1 MDRKSRRF
9 AIRKIKN
16 KSFESAIAKTQ
27 KILCDRK
34 LPVKTIKVGNM
45 LDLKMME
52 ITAEWFNYKVCFC

>member
-16 KSFESAIAKTQ
+16 KRFESEIAKTQ

-45 LDLKMME
+45 LDLKIME
-52 ITAEWFNYKVCFC
+52 ITAE

>member
-52 ITAEWFNYKVCFC
+52 ITAE